1 MHAKRVIY
9 GLNQGKP
16 VGTLDLDE
24 ACLTRAKQD
33 DFDLRTASFR
43 AAPEQFR
50 PPRVVRIGLIQNK
63 IVLPTDAPYAQQAK
77 VGARRWL
84 AALRP
89 TPSHKSWASVPYTH
103 SKALRYWSHDCCS
116 HCCCPTARSSPLAGA
131 NVSCICHHTCTS
143 RGGPALNLL

>member
-1 MHAKRVIY
+1 MDLQRLRTCYRYVAVEYTASPWGHENPTRCHALRFALVSLAQEYVPEDKLVHAKRVIY

-77 VGARRWL
+77 VGTRGL
-84 AALRP
+84 A
-89 TPSHKSWASVPYTH
+89 
-103 SKALRYWSHDCCS
+103 
-116 HCCCPTARSSPLAGA
+116 
-131 NVSCICHHTCTS
+131 HHTHAQKLS
-143 RGGPALNLL
+143 